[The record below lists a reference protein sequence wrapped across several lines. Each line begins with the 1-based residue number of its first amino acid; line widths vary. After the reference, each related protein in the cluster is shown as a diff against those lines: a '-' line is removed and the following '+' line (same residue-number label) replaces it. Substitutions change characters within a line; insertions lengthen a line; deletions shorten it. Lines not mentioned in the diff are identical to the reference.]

1 MSRMKQGWW
10 NLGERNCRYCLKWMC
25 IAMLVSHF
33 YLLFIFYLFILLVY
47 AFFFFDSICFLSSE
61 FIHVNWHMVMKNIYC
76 SSSKTVKSEEKKIYF
91 SFLWHHLS
99 VSAGA
104 PPWTSNPPMS
114 DRETECGSKP
124 GNVTNQNKTGHVG
137 SVTLKS
143 TFSWALI
150 KCIPVDLKPQN
161 CSVCLKNRLH
171 PSDYR
176 S

>member
-1 MSRMKQGWW
+1 MVKLCEVHCMSRMKQGWW

-25 IAMLVSHF
+25 IAMLVSHFYF

-114 DRETECGSKP
+114 DRETVSAEANPETS
-124 GNVTNQNKTGHVG
+124 QIKTKQDT
-137 SVTLKS
+137 S
-143 TFSWALI
+143 ALSRWS
-150 KCIPVDLKPQN
+150 PL
-161 CSVCLKNRLH
+161 LAGL
-171 PSDYR
+171 
-176 S
+176 